1 MVLSQRPRADSI
13 SHFTHKSHSA
23 DCSNLPK
30 GLKKS
35 PQREKPTANGRK
47 PTNYSQVISVLT
59 VRKEWE
65 CLLSLVGFPPE
76 SGSQDTVHGRHYRC
90 FLACEMLVCNFS
102 RSRLLLSFSLPHSWE
117 LARPFWRK
125 VTGETHQSYIYT
137 IQYTFISI

>member
-76 SGSQDTVHGRHYRC
+76 SGSQDTEVKQPQ
-90 FLACEMLVCNFS
+90 LNMLK
-102 RSRLLLSFSLPHSWE
+102 LLGKQQGPSQVTHLPVQTSSLC
-117 LARPFWRK
+117 R
-125 VTGETHQSYIYT
+125 T
-137 IQYTFISI
+137 